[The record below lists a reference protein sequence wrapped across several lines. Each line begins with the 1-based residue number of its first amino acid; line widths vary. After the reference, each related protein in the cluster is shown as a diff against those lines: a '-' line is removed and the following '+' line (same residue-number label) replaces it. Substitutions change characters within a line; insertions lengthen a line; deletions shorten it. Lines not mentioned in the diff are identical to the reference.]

1 MLEVFSLKKNVKM
14 SWQNWQDES
23 DETLLVTDEVELEM
37 NVATKSI
44 GSIKIGLFGK
54 TVPKTVE
61 NFVMLATGQPGY
73 GYVLGDYGLLYPLY
87 SLGHLE
93 MKISQEKL
101 VQKSI
106 ELSRIL

>member
-1 MLEVFSLKKNVKM
+1 M

-44 GSIKIGLFGK
+44 GSIKIGLFGR

-73 GYVLGDYGLLYPLY
+73 GYVLGDFEIIIRFY
-87 SLGHLE
+87 
-93 MKISQEKL
+93 
-101 VQKSI
+101 KST
-106 ELSRIL
+106 